1 MFPDLGQPYSPTW
14 EGGPPHMA
22 IGDVPLWRR
31 YQAKHALDWIQVYY
45 DSALGEPATPP
56 EGQTPAQIDMW
67 QRITRLRADA
77 IILTRDGWIIAEVRP
92 HAGPA
97 ALGTLY
103 TYLITFEADP
113 PTKDPVT
120 ALLITDQVTP
130 DLRLAA
136 DKLGI
141 PIEIV

>member
-1 MFPDLGQPYSPTW
+1 MIPDLGQPYSPTW
-14 EGGPPHMA
+14 QGGPPHMA

-31 YQAKHALDWIQVYY
+31 YQAKHALDWIAVYY
-45 DSALGEPATPP
+45 DSALGEPAPAP
-56 EGQTPAQIDMW
+56 EGQTPGQIDMW

-77 IILTRDGWIIAEVRP
+77 VILTPAGWYIVEVRP

-97 ALGTLY
+97 ALGALF
-103 TYLITFEADP
+103 TYLATWKAEPVDP
-113 PTKDPVT
+113 RPVS
-120 ALLITDQVTP
+120 AVLITDQATP

>member
-1 MFPDLGQPYSPTW
+1 
-14 EGGPPHMA
+14 
-22 IGDVPLWRR
+22 
-31 YQAKHALDWIQVYY
+31 
-45 DSALGEPATPP
+45 
-56 EGQTPAQIDMW
+56 MW

-77 IILTRDGWIIAEVRP
+77 IVITLDGWIIVEVRP

-97 ALGTLY
+97 ALGALF
-103 TYLITFEADP
+103 TYLATWQAHP

-120 ALLITDQVTP
+120 ALLITDQVTK

-136 DKLGI
+136 DNLGI